1 MDKHLGPAALEAVR
15 APTLII
21 SARDDRYG
29 TYASAQYTAS
39 QIGGAKFIGFD
50 EGGHT
55 WVGRNDEVMAEI
67 VKLMAQPVMR

>member
-1 MDKHLGPAALEAVR
+1 MAQATAPLASVH

-29 TYASAQYTAS
+29 TYASAQHTAG
-39 QIGGAKFIGFD
+39 QIAGANFVGFN

-55 WVGRNDEVMAEI
+55 WVGHNDEVMAEI
-67 VKLMAQPVMR
+67 VKLLAPSVSR